1 MVGLYVIGIIVAVIV
16 ALCTKNTLFKGEA
29 VPFVM
34 ELPNYRL
41 PGFKNVLMLMWD
53 KAKDF
58 IQRAFTVI
66 FLGTIAVWFLQN
78 FNFFFHMV
86 ESSEDSIL
94 ASLAGILA
102 PIFIPLGFGDWRM
115 VTSLISGFLAKE
127 SVVSMLTVLYG
138 GDAGLNA
145 AMTPL
150 TAFVFLIF
158 CLLYTPC
165 VAAIAAEKREAGR
178 RAALKMVIFQC
189 AVAWLV
195 ALLIRGV
202 GLALGFN

>member
-1 MVGLYVIGIIVAVIV
+1 
-16 ALCTKNTLFKGEA
+16 
-29 VPFVM
+29 
-34 ELPNYRL
+34 
-41 PGFKNVLMLMWD
+41 MLMWD

-78 FNFFFHMV
+78 FNFYFHMV

-94 ASLAGILA
+94 AALSGVLA
-102 PIFIPLGFGDWRM
+102 PIFIPLGFGNWKM

-138 GDAGLNA
+138 GTAGMQAEL
-145 AMTPL
+145 TPL

-178 RAALKMVIFQC
+178 RAALKMVLFQC
-189 AVAWLV
+189 AGAWIVAFI
-195 ALLIRGV
+195 IRAA